1 LLAVARQDRKKK
13 GGRTTPAGGS
23 GSGARHAISKG
34 HAAGEVHDSGSGRY
48 TAPIPPEFKV
58 SPTWVPVLMFALLG
72 LGAAVIFL
80 NYLGLLPGATDN
92 RYLLLGLGL
101 VLGGIVTSTQ
111 FH

>member
-1 LLAVARQDRKKK
+1 MARQDRKKK
-13 GGRTTPAGGS
+13 AGGRTTPKGGTGS
-23 GSGARHAISKG
+23 GSRHAISKG
-34 HAAGEVHDSGSGRY
+34 HSSHEPETTSSRY
-48 TAPIPPEFKV
+48 TPPVPQELKV

-72 LGAAVIFL
+72 LGALVIFL

-92 RYLLLGLGL
+92 LYLLLGLGL